1 MITLRF
7 HNSFFDAMWHM
18 CEAIRCMDH
27 YRVTLESFRLEGE
40 VTMNWFESK
49 MSFLRYV
56 YSAFYLKM

>member
-1 MITLRF
+1 
-7 HNSFFDAMWHM
+7 
-18 CEAIRCMDH
+18 MDH
-27 YRVTLESFRLEGE
+27 CRVTLESFRLEGE